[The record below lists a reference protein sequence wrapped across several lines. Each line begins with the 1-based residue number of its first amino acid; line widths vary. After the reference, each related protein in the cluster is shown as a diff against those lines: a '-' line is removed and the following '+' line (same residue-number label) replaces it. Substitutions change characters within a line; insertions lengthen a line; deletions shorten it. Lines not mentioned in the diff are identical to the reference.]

1 MLVCHQC
8 SLNNPLHHNF
18 CQKCGFSLVC
28 RWAVVF
34 DHFPDDGETT
44 TPQLNDGQLS
54 ARPYLGARYQQ
65 LESEVK
71 KSPTQ
76 TTLVKVLDSLPQQ
89 SSPLQ
94 ELMKQQPVD
103 TDPARLGQLPTVFP
117 EWELWEKGGI
127 SQEARPYL
135 ALKPLLSE
143 HIPQLYDAW
152 HRNDQT
158 VLILE
163 SHDGDATLFDRCQ
176 EPQQSPSQLSEWCN
190 TLLQLWVY
198 LEPWAVR
205 TSLLDSDNLFVHDN
219 QQIYC
224 QRLIPEILEQPLSL
238 EYLVDFWW
246 KLLPDSKLRSSLI
259 EIKQTENNLT
269 IERLEQHLR
278 QVKTQAENNQTTDK
292 TLTPVTVQGL
302 EAAAATDV
310 GQQRDHN
317 EDFYSIET
325 NYRIKQN
332 PEGINSEY
340 QGLYILCDG
349 MGGHAAGEVASAM
362 AIQKLQNYWGKNWQD
377 VLPSSEEI
385 QQSILFT
392 NQALFE
398 INQDKAAAGNGR
410 MGTTLVMVMIQ
421 GNQVAVAHV
430 GDSRCY
436 ILEAHGN
443 PVQITLD
450 HEVGQREILRGV
462 EPEIA
467 YGRHDSY
474 QLTQAIGPRDEDSID
489 PEIQFF
495 SLREDTLILLASDGL
510 TDQDLLEIHGEELLR
525 PMVRKDIS
533 LSAGVNKLVEFGN
546 IYNGHDNITT
556 IAVLVSIEK

>member
-1 MLVCHQC
+1 M
-8 SLNNPLHHNF
+8 
-18 CQKCGFSLVC
+18 
-28 RWAVVF
+28 VVN
-34 DHFPDDGETT
+34 HSKDDGETT
-44 TPQLNDGQLS
+44 TPQLNDGKLPP
-54 ARPYLGARYQQ
+54 RLYLGARYQKID
-65 LESEVK
+65 LEVK
-71 KSPTQ
+71 ELPAR
-76 TTLVKVLDSLPQQ
+76 TTLVKVLDSLPNQ

-103 TDPARLGQLPTVFP
+103 PDPARLGQVPTSFP
-117 EWELWEKGGI
+117 EWELWERGGV
-127 SQEARPYL
+127 SQAARPYL
-135 ALKPLLSE
+135 ALQPLLSE
-143 HIPQLYDAW
+143 HVPQLYDAW

-163 SHDGDATLFDRCQ
+163 AKDDDETLVDRCQ
-176 EPQQSPSQLSEWCN
+176 ELQQSPSQLSEWCS
-190 TLLQLWVY
+190 TLLKLWVY

-205 TSLLDSDNLFVHDN
+205 SSLLDSGNLFVNNN
-219 QQIYC
+219 QKVYC
-224 QRLIPEILEQPLSL
+224 QRLIPETPEQSLSL
-238 EYLVDFWW
+238 KDLVDFWW
-246 KLLPDSKLRSSLI
+246 RILPDSKLRSSLTALT
-259 EIKQTENNLT
+259 QTENNLT
-269 IERLEQHLR
+269 IESLQQHL
-278 QVKTQAENNQTTDK
+278 QQINEHPDSNQTVDK
-292 TLTPVTVQGL
+292 TLVPVNVREL

-325 NYRIKQN
+325 NCRIKQN

-362 AIQKLQNYWGKNWQD
+362 AIQKLQHYWEKNWQD
-377 VLPSSEEI
+377 ILPGEEEI
-385 QQSILFT
+385 QQAILFT

-398 INQDKAAAGNGR
+398 INQGNAAAGNGR
-410 MGTTLVMVMIQ
+410 MGTTLVMVMVQ
-421 GNQVAVAHV
+421 GNQIAVAHV

-474 QLTQAIGPRDEDSID
+474 QLTQAIGPRDEDSIN

-525 PMVRKDIS
+525 PMVKKEIS
-533 LSAGVNKLVEFGN
+533 LSTGVNKLVEFGN
-546 IYNGHDNITT
+546 NYNGHDNITA
-556 IAVLVSIEK
+556 IAVLVSIDK

>member
-1 MLVCHQC
+1 MLVCPQC

-34 DHFPDDGETT
+34 DHSPDDGETT
-44 TPQLNDGQLS
+44 TPQLNDDHLPD
-54 ARPYLGARYQQ
+54 RLYLGARYQK
-65 LESEVK
+65 LEFKIK
-71 KSPTQ
+71 KLPAR
-76 TTLVKVLDSLPQQ
+76 TTLVKVLDSLPNH

-103 TDPARLGQLPTVFP
+103 PDPARLGQIPTTFP
-117 EWELWEKGGI
+117 EWELWEKGGV
-127 SQEARPYL
+127 SPEARPYL

-143 HIPQLYDAW
+143 HIPQLHDTW
-152 HRNDQT
+152 HRNNQT
-158 VLILE
+158 VIILE
-163 SHDGDATLFDRCQ
+163 SHDGDETLFDRCQ
-176 EPQQSPSQLSEWCN
+176 KSQQSSSQLSEWCI
-190 TLLQLWVY
+190 TLLKLWAY
-198 LEPWAVR
+198 LEPWQVR
-205 TSLLDSDNLFVHDN
+205 SSLLDSNNLYVHDN

-238 EYLVDFWW
+238 QDLVDFWCQI
-246 KLLPDSKLRSSLI
+246 LPDSKLRSSLI
-259 EIKQTENNLT
+259 EIKQTESNLT
-269 IERLEQHLR
+269 IDSLKQHL
-278 QVKTQAENNQTTDK
+278 QQISTQSESGQATDK
-292 TLTPVTVQGL
+292 TLTPVTVHGL
-302 EAAAATDV
+302 EAAASTDV
-310 GQQRDHN
+310 GQQREHN
-317 EDFYSIET
+317 EDFYSVET
-325 NYRIKQN
+325 NHRIKQN

-362 AIQKLQNYWGKNWQD
+362 AIQKLQNYWEKNWPD
-377 VLPSSEEI
+377 VLPSGEEI

-398 INQDKAAAGNGR
+398 INQEKLAAGNGR

-436 ILEAHGN
+436 MLETNGK

-525 PMVRKDIS
+525 PMVKKDIS

-546 IYNGHDNITT
+546 NYNGHDNITA
-556 IAVLVSIEK
+556 IAVLVSIDK

>member
-1 MLVCHQC
+1 M
-8 SLNNPLHHNF
+8 
-18 CQKCGFSLVC
+18 
-28 RWAVVF
+28 VF
-34 DHFPDDGETT
+34 DHSPDNGETT
-44 TPQLNDGQLS
+44 TPQLNDGQLP
-54 ARPYLGARYQQ
+54 ARLYLGARYQK
-65 LESEVK
+65 LELEIK
-71 KSPTQ
+71 KLPAR
-76 TTLVKVLDSLPQQ
+76 TTLVKVIDSLPNQ

-103 TDPARLGQLPTVFP
+103 PDPARLGQLPTVFP
-117 EWELWEKGGI
+117 EWELWERGGV

-152 HRNDQT
+152 HRNDQA

-163 SHDGDATLFDRCQ
+163 SNDGNATLFDRCQ
-176 EPQQSPSQLSEWCN
+176 EEQSPSQLAEWCN

-205 TSLLDSDNLFVHDN
+205 SSLLDSDNLFVHDN

>member
-1 MLVCHQC
+1 MLVCPQC
-8 SLNNPLHHNF
+8 SSNNPLHHKF
-18 CQKCGFSLVC
+18 CQRCGFSLVC
-28 RWAVVF
+28 RWAIVV
-34 DHFPDDGETT
+34 DHSQDDGETT
-44 TPQLNDGQLS
+44 IPQLNDGQLP
-54 ARPYLGARYQQ
+54 ARLYLGARYQKLD
-65 LESEVK
+65 LEIKEL
-71 KSPTQ
+71 PAH
-76 TTLVKVLDSLPQQ
+76 TTLVKVLDSLPSQ

-103 TDPARLGQLPTVFP
+103 PDPARLGQLPANFP
-117 EWELWEKGGI
+117 EWELWERGGV

-135 ALKPLLSE
+135 ALQPLLGE
-143 HIPQLYDAW
+143 HIPKLYDAW
-152 HRNDQT
+152 HRNNQA

-163 SHDGDATLFDRCQ
+163 ARDGDTTLIDRCQ
-176 EPQQSPSQLSEWCN
+176 ELQQLPSQLANWCN
-190 TLLQLWVY
+190 ILLRLWVY

-205 TSLLDSDNLFVHDN
+205 SSLLDLDNLYVDNN

-224 QRLIPEILEQPLSL
+224 QRLIPEIVTQPLSL
-238 EYLVDFWW
+238 QDLVDFWL
-246 KLLPDSKLRSSLI
+246 KILPDSKLRSSLVEFI
-259 EIKQTENNLT
+259 KEKEHLTVESLKQHFQQIYEHPEIN
-269 IERLEQHLR
+269 RS
-278 QVKTQAENNQTTDK
+278 TDK
-292 TLTPVTVQGL
+292 TLAPVTVIGL

-325 NYRIKQN
+325 NHRIKQN
-332 PEGINSEY
+332 PEGVNSEY

-362 AIQKLQNYWGKNWQD
+362 AIQKLQNYWEKHWQN
-377 VLPSSEEI
+377 VLPSEEEI
-385 QQSILFT
+385 QQAIFFT

-398 INQDKAAAGNGR
+398 INQDKAGNGR
-410 MGTTLVMVMIQ
+410 MGTTLVMVMVQ
-421 GNQVAVAHV
+421 DNQIAIAHV

-436 ILEAHGN
+436 ILETNGS

-474 QLTQAIGPRDEDSID
+474 QLTQAIGPRDENSID
-489 PEIQFF
+489 PEVQFF

-525 PMVRKDIS
+525 PMVQKEIS
-533 LSAGVNKLVEFGN
+533 LSVGINKLVEFGN
-546 IYNGHDNITT
+546 SYNGHDNITA
-556 IAVLVSIEK
+556 IAVLVNIDK

>member
-1 MLVCHQC
+1 MLVCPQC

-28 RWAVVF
+28 RWALVF
-34 DHFPDDGETT
+34 DHAPDDGETT
-44 TPQLNDGQLS
+44 TPQLNDGQLP
-54 ARPYLGARYQQ
+54 AHPYLGARYQKIE
-65 LESEVK
+65 LEIK
-71 KSPTQ
+71 KLPAR
-76 TTLVKVLDSLPQQ
+76 TTLVKVIDSLPNQ

-103 TDPARLGQLPTVFP
+103 PDPAKLGKLPTVFP
-117 EWELWEKGGI
+117 EWELWERGGV

-135 ALKPLLSE
+135 ALNPLISD

-176 EPQQSPSQLSEWCN
+176 ENQSSSQLAEWCI
-190 TLLQLWVY
+190 TLLKLWTY
-198 LEPWAVR
+198 LEPWTSR
-205 TSLLDSDNLFVHDN
+205 SSLLDFNNLYVHDN
-219 QQIYC
+219 QKVYC
-224 QRLIPEILEQPLSL
+224 QRIIPEILEQPLSL
-238 EYLVDFWW
+238 EDLIDFWC
-246 KLLPDSKLRSSLI
+246 KLLPDSKIRSSLI
-259 EIKQTENNLT
+259 KIKQSENNLT
-269 IERLEQHLR
+269 IQKLEQHLQ
-278 QVKTQAENNQTTDK
+278 QVKTKAESNQTTDK
-292 TLTPVTVQGL
+292 TLTPVTVKGL
-302 EAAAATDV
+302 EVAATTDV

-325 NYRIKQN
+325 NYRIKQD
-332 PEGINSEY
+332 PEGIVSEY

-362 AIQKLQNYWGKNWQD
+362 AIHKLQNYWGQNWQD
-377 VLPSSEEI
+377 ILPSSEEI

-398 INQDKAAAGNGR
+398 INQGKAAAGNGR
-410 MGTTLVMVMIQ
+410 MGTTLVMVMIR

-436 ILEAHGN
+436 ILEANGN

-495 SLREDTLILLASDGL
+495 SLQEDTLILLASDGL
-510 TDQDLLEIHGEELLR
+510 TDQDLIEIHGEELLR
-525 PMVRKDIS
+525 PMVNKEVS

-546 IYNGHDNITT
+546 NYNGHDNITA

>member
-1 MLVCHQC
+1 MLVCPQC

-34 DHFPDDGETT
+34 DHSPDHGETT
-44 TPQLNDGQLS
+44 TPQLNDGQLP
-54 ARPYLGARYQQ
+54 ALLYLGARYQKIE
-65 LESEVK
+65 LEIK
-71 KSPTQ
+71 KLPAR
-76 TTLVKVLDSLPQQ
+76 TTLVKVIDSLPNQ

-94 ELMKQQPVD
+94 ELMKQQPVG
-103 TDPARLGQLPTVFP
+103 TDPGRLGQLPTVFP
-117 EWELWEKGGI
+117 EWELWERGGV

-135 ALKPLLSE
+135 ALKPLLSD
-143 HIPQLYDAW
+143 HIPKLYDAW

-163 SHDGDATLFDRCQ
+163 SNDGDATLFDRCQ
-176 EPQQSPSQLSEWCN
+176 EKQSSSQLAEWCS
-190 TLLQLWVY
+190 TLLKLWIY
-198 LEPWAVR
+198 LEPWTTR
-205 TSLLDSDNLFVHDN
+205 SSLLDFDNLYVHDN
-219 QQIYC
+219 QEVYC

-238 EYLVDFWW
+238 EDLVDFWW
-246 KLLPDSKLRSSLI
+246 KLLPDSKIRSSLI
-259 EIKQTENNLT
+259 EIKQTENNIT

-278 QVKTQAENNQTTDK
+278 QVKTQAESNQTADK

-302 EAAAATDV
+302 EAAATTDV

-317 EDFYSIET
+317 EDFYSLET

-332 PEGINSEY
+332 PEGIVSEY

-362 AIQKLQNYWGKNWQD
+362 AIQKLQNYWEKNWQD
-377 VLPSSEEI
+377 VLPSTEEI

-398 INQDKAAAGNGR
+398 INQGKAAAGNGR

-525 PMVRKDIS
+525 PMVKKEIS

-546 IYNGHDNITT
+546 NYNGHDNITA

>member
-1 MLVCHQC
+1 MLVCPQC

-18 CQKCGFSLVC
+18 CQKCGFSLVR

-34 DHFPDDGETT
+34 DHCPDDGETT
-44 TPQLNDGQLS
+44 TPQLNDGQLP
-54 ARPYLGARYQQ
+54 ARLYLGARYQKIE
-65 LESEVK
+65 LEIK
-71 KSPTQ
+71 KLPAH
-76 TTLVKVLDSLPQQ
+76 TTLVKVLDSLPNQ

-103 TDPARLGQLPTVFP
+103 PEPARLGQLPTVFP
-117 EWELWEKGGI
+117 EWELWERGGV

-163 SHDGDATLFDRCQ
+163 AHDGDATLFDQCQ
-176 EPQQSPSQLSEWCN
+176 DEQSPSQLSEWCS
-190 TLLQLWVY
+190 TLLELWVY

-205 TSLLDSDNLFVHDN
+205 SSLLDTDNLFVHDN
-219 QQIYC
+219 QQVYC

-238 EYLVDFWW
+238 KYLVDFWW
-246 KLLPDSKLRSSLI
+246 KILPDSKLRSSLI
-259 EIKQTENNLT
+259 EIKQTEDSLT
-269 IERLEQHLR
+269 IESLKQHLR
-278 QVKTQAENNQTTDK
+278 QVNAQAESNQTTDK
-292 TLTPVTVQGL
+292 TLTPVTVNGL
-302 EAAAATDV
+302 EASATTDV

-362 AIQKLQNYWGKNWQD
+362 AIQKLQNYWEKNWQD

-436 ILEAHGN
+436 ILEANGN

-525 PMVRKDIS
+525 PMVKKEVS
-533 LSAGVNKLVEFGN
+533 LSTGVNQLVEFGN
-546 IYNGHDNITT
+546 NYNGHDNITA
-556 IAVLVSIEK
+556 IAVLVSIDK